1 MGKDFGSMARAAL
14 NKRNVKKKRKIT
26 ISRLSHSNSQQ
37 REGNPRARTLRSDGR
52 SWTGPCIVKCVLVSL
67 LRWSVYGS
75 MHTCPKI
82 DAVLTVTSD
91 SEPPSAQAGRRA
103 ASLK

>member
-37 REGNPRARTLRSDGR
+37 VSTCDSVLDKIK
-52 SWTGPCIVKCVLVSL
+52 SWFLPNE
-67 LRWSVYGS
+67 
-75 MHTCPKI
+75 
-82 DAVLTVTSD
+82 A
-91 SEPPSAQAGRRA
+91 
-103 ASLK
+103 